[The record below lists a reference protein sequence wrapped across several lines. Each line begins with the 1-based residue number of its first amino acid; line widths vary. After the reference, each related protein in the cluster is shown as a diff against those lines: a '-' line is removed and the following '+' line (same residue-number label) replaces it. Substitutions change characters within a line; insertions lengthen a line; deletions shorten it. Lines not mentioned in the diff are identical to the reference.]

1 MHTRADNQLGA
12 IGGQGGRHRKEGDG
26 IRQGRRVIG
35 TKAGTRGGKT
45 GGRRS
50 GGGRKNVAG
59 RRTDEFEQHPFG
71 CVAGR
76 RAHVGTTHR
85 KQHVPADA
93 DETGGLVRRQDHGE
107 APLVG
112 EQTHDGVAQI
122 AEGQP
127 YGMAGRGT
135 PRIGTGE
142 RIDKERRVGDDQVE
156 LSLRGELLY
165 GALHERY
172 PAAPRRGIG
181 ILARLRNVFHVDTRD
196 PGPGDTLCHHQCNKP
211 CTATYIEDAPVR
223 RTHRDPG
230 TQQHAVRPDLH
241 RAAILAYGEL
251 FEAEHRLYAL
261 R

>member
-1 MHTRADNQLGA
+1 MRTS
-12 IGGQGGRHRKEGDG
+12 
-26 IRQGRRVIG
+26 V
-35 TKAGTRGGKT
+35 
-45 GGRRS
+45 
-50 GGGRKNVAG
+50 
-59 RRTDEFEQHPFG
+59 RRTG
-71 CVAGR
+71 SN
-76 RAHVGTTHR
+76 
-85 KQHVPADA
+85 HVPADA

-122 AEGQP
+122 AEGRRTAWRAVVRPASGQVSESTKNGGLETTRSNFP
-127 YGMAGRGT
+127 CGANSC
-135 PRIGTGE
+135 TGHCTNAT
-142 RIDKERRVGDDQVE
+142 
-156 LSLRGELLY
+156 LPPHGE
-165 GALHERY
+165 ASAFSR
-172 PAAPRRGIG
+172 A
-181 ILARLRNVFHVDTRD
+181 LRNVFHVDTRD

>member
-1 MHTRADNQLGA
+1 MVRPA
-12 IGGQGGRHRKEGDG
+12 
-26 IRQGRRVIG
+26 
-35 TKAGTRGGKT
+35 
-45 GGRRS
+45 S
-50 GGGRKNVAG
+50 G
-59 RRTDEFEQHPFG
+59 
-71 CVAGR
+71 
-76 RAHVGTTHR
+76 
-85 KQHVPADA
+85 
-93 DETGGLVRRQDHGE
+93 
-107 APLVG
+107 
-112 EQTHDGVAQI
+112 
-122 AEGQP
+122 
-127 YGMAGRGT
+127 
-135 PRIGTGE
+135 
-142 RIDKERRVGDDQVE
+142 QVE